1 MKIRVTAGMRITSML
16 LMLLV
21 GGTSI
26 FAQNNINDPGAWS
39 NSAIWQGSNIADVIG
54 ENVTMDQNNGLVTVD
69 ASYTIGSMDMNNGNT
84 ITINNGFSLSIGQ
97 LGTPKNVIVGNTGTI
112 NVIGTLIIWGDL
124 IISNTLDLNVAPG
137 GILIVK
143 GNVNLGNNGS
153 LDISGSAVI
162 GGNFTGGTGTEIIVN
177 GNVAVGGT
185 IDVGNGSTATGTGT
199 VTAIGCA
206 DGGSPSFCDVG
217 PMANLPIKLLYFT
230 ANLEENS
237 VALSWATS
245 KEENFDHFELER
257 ASSNLKFSMIGNV
270 SGAGYNTETIQ
281 KYAWEDKN
289 PLTGQ
294 NYYRLKA
301 VDLDGSFE
309 YFKIAS
315 ASATGNRR
323 FVVYP
328 NPTQGNFV
336 NYAINFDNSGN
347 DKIVVMDNMGNVLQ
361 QTSVSSI
368 DGKLEFA
375 GTINPGLYFVQFV
388 SDDFRQIVRVT
399 IR

>member
-1 MKIRVTAGMRITSML
+1 MKIRVTTGMRIAGILLLL
-16 LMLLV
+16 LM

-39 NSAIWQGSNIADVIG
+39 NSAIWQGGNIGDAIG
-54 ENVTMDQNNGLVTVD
+54 EDVTMDQNNGLVTVD
-69 ASYTIGSMDMNNGNT
+69 ASYTIGAMDMNNGNT
-84 ITINNGFSLSIGQ
+84 ITINSGFSLNIGQ
-97 LGTPKNVIVGNTGTI
+97 LGTPKNVTVGNTGTI
-112 NVIGTLIIWGDL
+112 NVSGTLVIWGNL
-124 IISNTLDLNVAPG
+124 NISNTLDLNILPG
-137 GILIVK
+137 GVLIVK
-143 GNVNLGNNGS
+143 GNVNIGNSGS
-153 LDISGSAVI
+153 LDISGSVVI
-162 GGNFTGGTGTEIIVN
+162 GGNFTGGTNTAVVVT

-199 VTAIGCA
+199 VTAIGCS
-206 DGGSPSFCDVG
+206 DGSSNFCGQG
-217 PMANLPIKLLYFT
+217 PMQFAPIKLLYFT
-230 ANLEENS
+230 ANLVENR
-237 VALSWATS
+237 VELTWATS
-245 KEENFDHFELER
+245 KEDNFDHFELER
-257 ASSNLKFSMIGNV
+257 ANSNLKFSTIGNV
-270 SGAGYNTETIQ
+270 MGAGYNTETIQ